1 MPSLEAPVTVAA
13 RGNAVM
19 VTAGVH
25 GSSVRWGAFPPTDA
39 WLGRFT
45 TGGSLVWSRQWD
57 TKNPHAAEPMNIAI
71 DGSGATWVVGTRRT
85 VPNKGLDLFVRRFGP
100 GGGRLGGVSLNR
112 ASRYLNGTGVAARV
126 GGGAFVTGWFGK
138 DLSHGGRVWRLFA

>member
-1 MPSLEAPVTVAA
+1 
-13 RGNAVM
+13 VM

-25 GSSVRWGAFPPTDA
+25 GASVRWGTPPTDA

-57 TKNPHAAEPMNIAI
+57 KKNPHAAEPMNIAI

-100 GGGRLGGVSLNR
+100 GGVRLGMVSLNR
-112 ASRYLNGTGVAARV
+112 ASRYLNGTGVATRFGA
-126 GGGAFVTGWFGK
+126 GGYVTGWFGK
-138 DLSHGGRVWRLFA
+138 DESHGGRVWRLSA